1 LAETETGERKV
12 KAAVLG
18 IGYMGRN
25 HTRILSDLPGAELV
39 GIFDSDQ
46 ARAEEVALEL
56 ETRAFAGADELMEAA
71 EAVVIAVPTHEH
83 YAYTTRAL
91 QMGCDVLVEKPI
103 TESLKEASELCGMA
117 REKGLLLQV
126 GHVERFNPV
135 CLELPRLVSDPIYFS
150 CERLSHVVPDWQGKT
165 GVVLDLMIHDL
176 DLVLSLVQSPVATV
190 NSVCANLSSMAG
202 DLAIAQVKFETGA
215 IANFVA
221 SRVSQAK
228 VRRISVT
235 QPEEVINIDL
245 LRQTIAVHHLI
256 SNDYFFDQRMG
267 YKQETV
273 TEIPYLSRH
282 GEPLRFELESFVSSV
297 ATRTTPLVTGED
309 GMKALALALEIV
321 KTCD

>member
-1 LAETETGERKV
+1 LPDVEKGERNMRTG
-12 KAAVLG
+12 VLG

-25 HTRILSDLPGAELV
+25 HARILSSLPGSELV
-39 GIFDSDQ
+39 GVFDNDQ
-46 ARAEEVALEL
+46 VRAGEVAREY
-56 ETRAFAGADELMEAA
+56 ETLAYTSAGDLIEAA
-71 EAVVIAVPTHEH
+71 EAVVIAVPTDEH
-83 YAYTTRAL
+83 HSYAARAL
-91 QMGCDVLVEKPI
+91 SAGRDVLVEKPM
-103 TESLKEASELCGMA
+103 TDDLDKAAELCEIA
-117 REKGLLLQV
+117 RDKDLILQV

-135 CLELPRLVSDPIYFS
+135 CLELPRLVKDPIYFS
-150 CERLSHVVPDWQGKT
+150 CERLSHLVPDWQGAT

-176 DLVLSLVQSPVATV
+176 DLVLSLVRSPVAIV
-190 NSVCANLSSMAG
+190 NSVGSNLSSLKG
-202 DLAIAQVKFETGA
+202 DLAIAQVKFENGS

-256 SNDYFFDQRMG
+256 SNDYFFDQRQG

-282 GEPLRFELESFVSSV
+282 GEPLHFELESFVQAV
-297 ATRTTPLVTGED
+297 RTRSEPVVTGED
-309 GMKALALALEIV
+309 GMSALRLALEIIE
-321 KTCD
+321 TCD

>member
-1 LAETETGERKV
+1 MAETAERKIKV
-12 KAAVLG
+12 GVLG
-18 IGYMGRN
+18 VGYIGRN
-25 HTRILSDLPGAELV
+25 HARILSDLPEAELV
-39 GIFDSDQ
+39 GVFDSDGG
-46 ARAEEVALEL
+46 RAAEVVREF
-56 ETRAFAGADELMEAA
+56 ETRSFSRPDELMSAVEAL
-71 EAVVIAVPTHEH
+71 VISVPTDQHH
-83 YAYTTRAL
+83 SYASQAL
-91 QMGCDVLVEKPI
+91 SSGCDVLVEKPI
-103 TESLKEASELCGMA
+103 ADDLAQASELCELA

-135 CLELPRLVSDPIYFS
+135 CLELPRLVKDPIYFS
-150 CERLSHVVPDWQGKT
+150 CERLSHVIPDWQGKT
-165 GVVLDLMIHDL
+165 GVVLDMMIHDL
-176 DLVLSLVQSPVATV
+176 DLVLNLVRSPVSLV
-190 NSVCANLSSMAG
+190 NSVCSNLSTLAG

-256 SNDYFFDQRMG
+256 SNDYFYDQRMG

-282 GEPLRFELESFVSSV
+282 GEPLRFELESFVQCV
-297 ATRTTPLVTGED
+297 ATRSTPAVTGED
-309 GMKALALALEIV
+309 GMKALALALDVIE
-321 KTCD
+321 CCQ

>member
-1 LAETETGERKV
+1 LAETEKGERNV
-12 KAAVLG
+12 KTGVLG
-18 IGYMGRN
+18 IGYMGKN
-25 HTRILSDLPGAELV
+25 HARILSKLPGAELV
-39 GIFDSDQ
+39 GVFDSDE
-46 ARAEEVALEL
+46 ARAKEVAREY
-56 ETRAFAGADELMEAA
+56 ETRSFTRADELMDAA
-71 EAVVIAVPTHEH
+71 EAVVIAVPTDEH
-83 YAYTTRAL
+83 HSYTSRAL
-91 QMGCDVLVEKPI
+91 SGGCDVLVEKPI
-103 TESLKEASELCGMA
+103 TDNLEQASELCELA

-135 CLELPRLVSDPIYFS
+135 CLELPRLVKDPIYFS

-176 DLVLSLVQSPVATV
+176 DLVLSLVQSPVAIV
-190 NSVCANLSSMAG
+190 HSVCSNLSSLAG

-221 SRVSQAK
+221 SRISQAK

-282 GEPLRFELESFVSSV
+282 GEPLRFELESFVQAV
-297 ATRTTPLVTGED
+297 ATRSTPVVTGED
-309 GMKALALALEIV
+309 GMKALTLALDVIE
-321 KTCD
+321 CRE